1 MTTTIPV
8 LPPLN
13 RPWSIRPPSRRPPL
27 RRRFLRPTTEAA
39 DDRLPEGVYHTAE
52 LARDQLI
59 ASAVAAGFDEEEVA
73 AYLDRDGTDRTLVIG
88 LRLAAG
94 GWSVLLG
101 IDGATEE
108 VGWRGTYE
116 VVDPD
121 TVVATDPDGSV
132 TLQYE
137 IDRRPAHPRAGRRPV
152 RMRSDDRPRSLR
164 VGSVHPGRRT
174 SSLHGHDV
182 LVHEHVVRAPVQR
195 DPAGV
200 ASQRAERRGAQ
211 LRDVGGTCCRP
222 RRAVHRPGQRVPAG
236 RHRYDAG
243 AG

>member
-1 MTTTIPV
+1 MRNVRTCSKFLAVSLVLAAASACGGDDDDPGAAAAEPTVVDQNTVETTAAATTV
-8 LPPLN
+8 PPA
-13 RPWSIRPPSRRPPL
+13 
-27 RRRFLRPTTEAA
+27 TTEGAA

-52 LARDQLI
+52 LSRDQLI
-59 ASAVAAGFDEEEVA
+59 ASAVADGFDEAEVA

-137 IDRRPAHPRAGRRPV
+137 
-152 RMRSDDRPRSLR
+152 
-164 VGSVHPGRRT
+164 
-174 SSLHGHDV
+174 
-182 LVHEHVVRAPVQR
+182 
-195 DPAGV
+195 
-200 ASQRAERRGAQ
+200 
-211 LRDVGGTCCRP
+211 
-222 RRAVHRPGQRVPAG
+222 
-236 RHRYDAG
+236 
-243 AG
+243 